1 MTLAMKM
8 KRVMSITLLLFMF
21 GCGGSSDETSGR
33 DFIGKGTDKTHSPV
47 NRSSGNTA
55 KELFTIDFIT
65 DIVFRHQRDGWN
77 LRNRSDV
84 TAAKLRTGGV
94 DLFFSAIGK
103 SPAGKPNLDQG
114 VALTHKLVNEVGS
127 DLAVVSSFRD
137 VETNHQKGI
146 VSVMI
151 LVEGADELEN
161 ADENRLYE
169 LKQKGVLAIGLVAG
183 ARNRLADAAVTGLGD
198 KGGLTKRGS
207 NFVQLCRELGIAVD
221 LTHISNRAFYDVLV
235 SEGILA
241 MVSHSAVDALRPHP
255 RNLDDLQII
264 ALARYGGILGLIFN
278 PDFIITEPG
287 TAGDIADV
295 IAHMVHIKKLGAIN
309 ALALGTDFA
318 GIHPPAGLNDVSK
331 LPALVTKMKKAGFSP
346 EEIEAVFGGNGK
358 RYLENVAAQQGT
370 AELNSE
376 PVLRPIAIDCDTLI
390 GDVKGIALKS
400 CDTRV
405 LEEGPSFSPASR
417 QKFRLRDMTRKP
429 RMLEVFGVPDTPW
442 QVEAQDLS
450 GKSLVKR
457 VVRLNENGV
466 GQIPLPGN
474 RNLTRLFLSPARPS
488 TLREVVVWGE

>member
-1 MTLAMKM
+1 MKM
-8 KRVMSITLLLFMF
+8 QRAMSITLLLFMF
-21 GCGGSSDETSGR
+21 GCGGSSDESSGR
-33 DFIGKGTDKTHSPV
+33 DFVGKGTDDSLSPDDHSSNNAV
-47 NRSSGNTA
+47 T
-55 KELFTIDFIT
+55 ELFTVDLIT
-65 DIVFRHQRDGWN
+65 DIVFRHQRDGWT

-84 TAAKLRTGGV
+84 TAAKLRAGGV

-103 SPAGKPNLDQG
+103 SPGGKPNLDEG
-114 VALTHKLVNEVGS
+114 IALTHKLVEEVGN
-127 DLAVVSSFRD
+127 DLQVVSSFRE
-137 VETNHQKGI
+137 VEANRKNGI

-151 LVEGADELEN
+151 LVEGADQLED
-161 ADENRLYE
+161 ADEKRLYE
-169 LKQKGVLAIGLVAG
+169 LKHKGVLAIGLVAG
-183 ARNRLADAAVTGLGD
+183 GRNRLADAAVTGLGE
-198 KGGLTKRGS
+198 KGGLTKQGS

-235 SEGILA
+235 SEGVLA
-241 MVSHSAVDALRPHP
+241 MVSHSAVDALRQHP

-264 ALARYGGILGLIFN
+264 ALARYGGVMGLIFN

-287 TAGDIADV
+287 TTGDLADV

-318 GIHPPAGLNDVSK
+318 GIHPPEGLNDVSR
-331 LPALVTKMKKAGFSP
+331 LPSLVAKMKEADFSP
-346 EEIEAVFGGNGK
+346 EEIEAVFGGNAA
-358 RYLENVAAQQGT
+358 RYFKDVAAQQGT
-370 AELNSE
+370 AELNTE
-376 PVLRPIAIDCDTLI
+376 PVLRPISLDCETLI

-405 LEEGPSFSPASR
+405 LEEGPSFSAASR
-417 QKFRLRDMTRKP
+417 QKFRLRDMSRKP

-450 GKSLVKR
+450 GRILVKR

-474 RNLTRLFLSPARPS
+474 KNLTRLFLNPARPS
-488 TLREVVVWGE
+488 ILREVVVWGE